1 MHCQLAE
8 GSAKI
13 NQRRRFLRGA
23 VGMGLLTGEETAWEI
38 DCAVRDIVEAAFRR
52 SREVLEGNRGL
63 LGEGSQLLLAK
74 ETLNEAELMDLFRRA
89 EGRPM
94 KLQAS
99 MSPYS

>member
-1 MHCQLAE
+1 MA
-8 GSAKI
+8 GRS
-13 NQRRRFLRGA
+13 FS
-23 VGMGLLTGEETAWEI
+23 EETAREI

-63 LGEGSQLLLAK
+63 LEEGSQLLLKK
-74 ETLNEAELMDLFRRA
+74 ETLNEAELVDLFRRA

-99 MSPYS
+99 MNPDS

>member
-1 MHCQLAE
+1 LLCQLAE

-13 NQRRRFLRGA
+13 NLRRCFLRGA
-23 VGMGLLTGEETAWEI
+23 EGMGLLTSEETAWEI
-38 DCAVRDIVEAAFRR
+38 DCAVRDVVEAAFRR

-99 MSPYS
+99 MNPNS